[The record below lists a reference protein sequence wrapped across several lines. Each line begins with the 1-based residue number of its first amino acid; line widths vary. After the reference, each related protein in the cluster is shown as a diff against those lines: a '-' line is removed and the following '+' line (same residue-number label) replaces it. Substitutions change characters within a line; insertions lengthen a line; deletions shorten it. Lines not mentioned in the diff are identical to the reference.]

1 MQARDTCL
9 IGDMT
14 TNLASR
20 SDYRVGTWKLDP
32 SHSELSFWVRH
43 LKISKVRGTFE
54 NFDVTVI
61 TPEDPSKI
69 SIEASIDVSSVDTGV
84 EARDNHLRSSDFFL
98 VEQHPHMLFRSTGI
112 RVDGDDFTI
121 DGELTLR
128 GVTQPVTLTGEFGGV
143 ITDDYGRTKAG
154 ASASAKI
161 NRQDFGVSWN
171 AALEAGGFTLGDD
184 VTITIDL
191 QVDLQQAE
199 ATAAA

>member
-1 MQARDTCL
+1 
-9 IGDMT
+9 MT
-14 TNLASR
+14 TNLATR

-32 SHSELSFWVRH
+32 AHSELSFWVRH
-43 LKISKVRGTFE
+43 LKITKVRGTFE
-54 NFDVTVI
+54 TFDVTVV

-69 SIEASIDVSSVDTGV
+69 SIEASIDVSSVNTGQ

-98 VEQHPHMLFRSTGI
+98 VEQHPHMTFRSTEI
-112 RVDGDDFTI
+112 QVDGDAFTI

-128 GVTQPVTLTGEFGGV
+128 GVTKTVTLTGEFGGV

-154 ASASAKI
+154 ASASTTI

-191 QVDLQQAE
+191 QVDLQQESSAV
-199 ATAAA
+199 A

>member
-1 MQARDTCL
+1 
-9 IGDMT
+9 MT
-14 TNLASR
+14 TNLATR

-54 NFDVTVI
+54 KFDVTVI

-69 SIEASIDVSSVDTGV
+69 SIEASIDVSSVNTGQD
-84 EARDNHLRSSDFFL
+84 ARDNHLRSSDFFL

-112 RVDGDDFTI
+112 QVDGDAFSI
-121 DGELTLR
+121 EGELTLR
-128 GVTQPVTLTGEFGGV
+128 GVTQTVTLTGEFGGV
-143 ITDDYGRTKAG
+143 ITDDFGRTKAG
-154 ASASAKI
+154 ASASTKI

-171 AALEAGGFTLGDD
+171 AALEAGGFTLGDE

-199 ATAAA
+199 AAAAA

>member
-1 MQARDTCL
+1 MPFAAACL

-54 NFDVTVI
+54 DFDVTVI

-69 SIEASIDVSSVDTGV
+69 SIEASIDVSSVNTGV

-128 GVTQPVTLTGEFGGV
+128 GVTQTVTLKGEFGGV

-154 ASASAKI
+154 ASASTTI

-184 VTITIDL
+184 VTISIDL
-191 QVDLQQAE
+191 QVDLQQAQ

>member
-1 MQARDTCL
+1 
-9 IGDMT
+9 MT

-32 SHSELSFWVRH
+32 THSELSFWVRH

-54 NFDVTVI
+54 NFDVTVE

-69 SIEASIDVSSVDTGV
+69 SIEASIDVSSVNTGQD
-84 EARDNHLRSSDFFL
+84 ARDNHLRSSDFFL

-112 RVDGDDFTI
+112 QVEGDDFTI
-121 DGELTLR
+121 AGELTLR
-128 GVTQPVTLTGEFGGV
+128 GITQPVTLTGEFGGV

-154 ASASAKI
+154 ASASTTI
-161 NRQDFGVSWN
+161 NRHDFGVSWN

-191 QVDLQQAE
+191 QVDLLQAE
-199 ATAAA
+199 ASAAA